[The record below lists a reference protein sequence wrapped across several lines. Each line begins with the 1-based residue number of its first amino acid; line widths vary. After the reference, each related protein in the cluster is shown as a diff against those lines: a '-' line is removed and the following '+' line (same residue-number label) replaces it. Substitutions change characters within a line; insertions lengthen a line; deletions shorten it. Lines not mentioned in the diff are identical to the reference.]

1 MFTGIFP
8 VLQENLSNM
17 VIGIECDSFRT
28 VLLPQSQAPL
38 VMKPRIVAD
47 VCNLPFRDTVS

>member
-28 VLLPQSQAPL
+28 VLLPQSQARL
-38 VMKPRIVAD
+38 VMKPHIVAD
-47 VCNLPFRDTVS
+47 VCDLPVEDTIS